1 MQTHCIHRH
10 VFTSK
15 HYINYT
21 TILLT
26 IIILIIT
33 IVIIIII
40 ITAIYWSQ
48 SASSRA
54 ISVAATHDVILS
66 TLRFIQLPDNPL
78 KSAVFLSS
86 SEMMMVMMMA
96 TNGGTTTATSGG
108 VGGGG
113 GGSNNGRRKYELV
126 TDDLLVN
133 LVLPSFETAFLGREV
148 HRSILQQ
155 RLDQST
161 IDHRSAVITSPPSST
176 TMTTTPTTTT
186 TTTTTGLLGS
196 SPHGG
201 ASSSSIAHRST
212 PELSQSDLLSSLKA
226 LSSVRYSDVRNA
238 IILGMTMK

>member
-1 MQTHCIHRH
+1 M
-10 VFTSK
+10 
-15 HYINYT
+15 
-21 TILLT
+21 
-26 IIILIIT
+26 
-33 IVIIIII
+33 
-40 ITAIYWSQ
+40 
-48 SASSRA
+48 
-54 ISVAATHDVILS
+54 
-66 TLRFIQLPDNPL
+66 
-78 KSAVFLSS
+78 
-86 SEMMMVMMMA
+86 MMMA
-96 TNGGTTTATSGG
+96 TNGGTTTATTGG

-113 GGSNNGRRKYELV
+113 SSNNGRRKYELV

-155 RLDQST
+155 RLDQSS

-176 TMTTTPTTTT
+176 TMTTTT

-201 ASSSSIAHRST
+201 SSSSSIAHRST

-238 IILGMTMK
+238 IILGMKMN

>member
-1 MQTHCIHRH
+1 M
-10 VFTSK
+10 
-15 HYINYT
+15 
-21 TILLT
+21 
-26 IIILIIT
+26 
-33 IVIIIII
+33 
-40 ITAIYWSQ
+40 
-48 SASSRA
+48 
-54 ISVAATHDVILS
+54 
-66 TLRFIQLPDNPL
+66 
-78 KSAVFLSS
+78 
-86 SEMMMVMMMA
+86 MMMA
-96 TNGGTTTATSGG
+96 TNGGTTTATTGG

-186 TTTTTGLLGS
+186 TTTTTTGLLGS
-196 SPHGG
+196 SPHEG

-238 IILGMTMK
+238 IILGMKMK

>member
-1 MQTHCIHRH
+1 MADGGVAPTHDRFPQGTLRTYLSTYLPIYLPNLP
-10 VFTSK
+10 T
-15 HYINYT
+15 
-21 TILLT
+21 
-26 IIILIIT
+26 
-33 IVIIIII
+33 IIII

-86 SEMMMVMMMA
+86 SEMMMMMMA
-96 TNGGTTTATSGG
+96 TNGGTTTATTGG

-113 GGSNNGRRKYELV
+113 SSNNGRRKYELV

-155 RLDQST
+155 RLDQSS

-176 TMTTTPTTTT
+176 TMTTTT

-201 ASSSSIAHRST
+201 SSSSSIAHRST

-238 IILGMTMK
+238 IILGMKMK

>member
-1 MQTHCIHRH
+1 MQTHCVHRH
-10 VFTSK
+10 VFTFK

-21 TILLT
+21 TLLLT
-26 IIILIIT
+26 IIIIIIT
-33 IVIIIII
+33 IVIIII

-86 SEMMMVMMMA
+86 SEMMMMMMA
-96 TNGGTTTATSGG
+96 TNGGGTTTATTGG

-113 GGSNNGRRKYELV
+113 SKNGRRKYELV

-176 TMTTTPTTTT
+176 TMTTTT

-196 SPHGG
+196 SPHEG

-238 IILGMTMK
+238 IILGMKMK

>member
-1 MQTHCIHRH
+1 M
-10 VFTSK
+10 
-15 HYINYT
+15 
-21 TILLT
+21 
-26 IIILIIT
+26 
-33 IVIIIII
+33 
-40 ITAIYWSQ
+40 
-48 SASSRA
+48 
-54 ISVAATHDVILS
+54 
-66 TLRFIQLPDNPL
+66 
-78 KSAVFLSS
+78 
-86 SEMMMVMMMA
+86 MMMA
-96 TNGGTTTATSGG
+96 TNGGTSIATT
-108 VGGGG
+108 GGGG
-113 GGSNNGRRKYELV
+113 SGGSNNGRKKYELV

-176 TMTTTPTTTT
+176 TMTTTTTT

-238 IILGMTMK
+238 IILGMKMK